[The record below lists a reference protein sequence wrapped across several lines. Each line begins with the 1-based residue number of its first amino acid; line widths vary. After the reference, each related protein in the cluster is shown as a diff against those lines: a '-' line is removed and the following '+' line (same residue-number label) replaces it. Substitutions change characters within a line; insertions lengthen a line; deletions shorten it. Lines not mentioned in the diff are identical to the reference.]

1 MMIKRNALIA
11 ALGLAGF
18 ALAPSAN
25 AIVVNLANSNEGT
38 INGAIFQFTQP
49 QPTGTGVINPF
60 LRLHGTGNQGF
71 EQGYNTSGRPV
82 PMDQITDPNFTRN
95 ITFSDLQSTTVALN
109 GTEYFRILLDVNEP
123 GGNKSLITL
132 DSLQLYT
139 SAQGSQTTSNVAT
152 LGTLRYNL
160 DLGGNN
166 SVIIDASRN
175 NGSGSGDV
183 YIYIPTANFA
193 GTAPTDFVYLY
204 AAFGSADGDA
214 TGGFEEFALVRN
226 ITPIPELNALFP
238 IIGLMVAVG
247 STHILRRRRMA
258 KMSV

>member
-11 ALGLAGF
+11 TLGLAAL

-25 AIVVNLANSNEGT
+25 AIVVNLSNSNQGT
-38 INGAIFQFTQP
+38 INGAVFQFTQP
-49 QPTGTGVINPF
+49 QPTGTGVIDPF
-60 LRLHGTGNQGF
+60 LRIHGTGNQGV
-71 EQGYNTSGRPV
+71 EQGYNTSGRPA
-82 PMDQITDPNFTRN
+82 PFDEITDPNFTRN
-95 ITFSDLQSTTVALN
+95 IRFSDLQSTTIALN

-123 GGNKSLITL
+123 NGNRSLITL
-132 DSLQLYT
+132 TSLQLYT
-139 SAQGSQTTSNVAT
+139 SATGSQTTTNVAS

-160 DLGGNN
+160 DLGGDN

-175 NGSGSGDV
+175 RGSGSGDV

-204 AAFGSADGDA
+204 AAFGDADGDA
-214 TGGFEEFALVRN
+214 QGGFEEFALVRN

-238 IIGLMVAVG
+238 IVGLMVAVG
-247 STHILRRRRMA
+247 STHMLRRRRMA